1 MSESN
6 NKLQNL
12 TNEQVDKSSS
22 QRPSKLKTAV
32 NNAIAKLWIALS
44 LTWWNGAFNVISW
57 WTTVAIVAACEPQ
70 DQKWPEIDISEE
82 ILRSGIPIKKPEILS
97 NNGTTIRLWS
107 NHVATCSDKESWI
120 ADVTV
125 SVNGKTIKKWDNL
138 TIDKSCSATINATD
152 INGNHSSKT
161 FEINFIDTTPECIFY
176 KPEIPAFQWDKITRN
191 NGELSAWTEK
201 AFEFNNNEYNLTLIF
216 DKKDEN
222 GNIKHE
228 DITNQLPFELK
239 EIWDQNLEITL
250 SHKESWKPKSR
261 TTTLKVSETNQEKPE
276 ITYHESS
283 AEVSEWDT
291 ITETNKEVFAW
302 DTKILAWNSDDYIA
316 SYEFDNQTIQSLP
329 FTIKNGGVLK
339 CTLENTKNWQTRSR
353 STTIKLKDEAP
364 EIKREK
370 TEANIFWWVKLTMEN
385 NQFSLWDVLYATWTD
400 DNTQNLTMSFE
411 VDWQSYKSWDIISV
425 ASDWKTHT
433 WKLTYTDEKDKSKSG
448 EINLKNNIT
457 EAISWRENINS
468 LNLKVG
474 QETNLLSNVKF
485 NDAELKKLE
494 IQVNNWQ
501 WQEISE
507 PYRYTPTNTWTIVV
521 RLTIQWPMWNT
532 APWTSNTLTIEKAP
546 SIEYHAMPI
555 ENLDPYRILSNL
567 GIGPIERWDD
577 KVYEYIKDLWIA
589 EGMWIR
595 KMMWL
600 HGAGGHTAKEYN
612 EYLSR
617 TNLVMVQETPDNDK
631 YNNFDRIWEPV
642 EVSWSTNHHANNE
655 LGILTHFAGEHTN
668 LMVSG
673 RNPDKKR
680 YWALYEF
687 AKNNP
692 NSMIIVCCSAQPS
705 VYTQDSYKDQIFN
718 EKIIDLFNLKN
729 VIGIFS
735 SGNTRVLEWIH
746 REILYNGICEW
757 NSNWYRNYSSMA
769 NSSQNNHPDCHM
781 TVSVW
786 TNSTWHTDITN
797 AEGSLLPKEFDED
810 VLLAGFAFPYYNW
823 YYNCF
828 YGDPLTN
835 WWWDSSYWTYINGGT
850 MGLEFDLHADTEDAD
865 QLLSM
870 TRSSSIENS
879 ITLNWD
885 TQKLQRLNVAEYIRQ
900 YNMTLDVPK
909 KIKPW
914 ETIMLTKWYYKWT
927 IYEWPWVEVYIKW
940 KWWVANTKEN
950 ESIIKAQDPFE
961 LDTRR
966 INGGWLSQYWILP
979 WNTFQITERTVDDQ
993 WNWTTISKD
1002 FNITV
1007 EQ

>member
-6 NKLQNL
+6 NKHQNL
-12 TNEQVDKSSS
+12 TNEHVDKSSS
-22 QRPSKLKTAV
+22 QKPSKLKTAV
-32 NNAIAKLWIALS
+32 NNAIAKLRIALS

-57 WTTVAIVAACEPQ
+57 WTTVAIIAACEPK
-70 DQKWPEIDISEE
+70 DQKWPDINVSKE
-82 ILRSGIPIKKPEILS
+82 ILSSGISIKKPEILS

-107 NHVATCSDKESWI
+107 IQVAACSDESWI
-120 ADVTV
+120 GNVTV
-125 SVNGKTIKKWDNL
+125 SVNGKTIKNWENL

-152 INGNHSSKT
+152 IHGNHSSKT
-161 FEINFIDTTPECIFY
+161 FKINFIDTTPEYLFY
-176 KPEIPAFQWDKITRN
+176 KPEVPAFQWDKITREK
-191 NGELSAWTEK
+191 GEVFAWTEK

-216 DKKDEN
+216 DEKDEN

-228 DITNQLPFELK
+228 DITNQLPFELN
-239 EIWDQNLEITL
+239 EIWNRNLKITL
-250 SHKESWKPKSR
+250 SHKESWKENSR
-261 TTTLKVSETNQEKPE
+261 TTTLKVSE
-276 ITYHESS
+276 I
-283 AEVSEWDT
+283 
-291 ITETNKEVFAW
+291 
-302 DTKILAWNSDDYIA
+302 
-316 SYEFDNQTIQSLP
+316 DN
-329 FTIKNGGVLK
+329 N
-339 CTLENTKNWQTRSR
+339 
-353 STTIKLKDEAP
+353 EAP

-400 DNTQNLTMSFE
+400 DRTQNLTMSFE

-425 ASDWKTHT
+425 ANDWKKHT
-433 WKLTYTDEKDKSKSG
+433 WKLTYTDEKEKNESG
-448 EINLKNNIT
+448 EIHLENDIT
-457 EAISWRENINS
+457 KAINWRENINS

-474 QETNLLSNVKF
+474 QETNLLGNVKF
-485 NDAELKKLE
+485 NDAQLKKLE
-494 IQVNNWQ
+494 IQVNWWQ

-507 PYRYTPTNTWTIVV
+507 PYLYTPTNTWTIVV

-546 SIEYHAMPI
+546 TIEYHAMPI
-555 ENLDPYRILSNL
+555 ENLDPYRILSSL
-567 GIGPIERWDD
+567 GIGPIEKWDLN
-577 KVYEYIKDLWIA
+577 VYEYIKPLWIA

-617 TNLVMVQETPDNDK
+617 TNIVMVQETPDNDK

-705 VYTQDSYKDQIFN
+705 VYTRDSYKDQIFN

-850 MGLEFDLHADTEDAD
+850 MGLEFDLHADIENAD

-870 TRSSSIENS
+870 ARSSSIENS

-950 ESIIKAQDPFE
+950 ESIIKAEDPFE

-966 INGGWLSQYWILP
+966 INGGGLSQYWILP

-1007 EQ
+1007 E